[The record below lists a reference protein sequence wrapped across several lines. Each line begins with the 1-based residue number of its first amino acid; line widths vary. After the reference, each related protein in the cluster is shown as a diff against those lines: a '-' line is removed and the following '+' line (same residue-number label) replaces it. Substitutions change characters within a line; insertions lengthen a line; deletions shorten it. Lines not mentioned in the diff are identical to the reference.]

1 MDLRWIG
8 KQVPRADARWMGDL
22 LARLSPEQIRDAF
35 RAAGY
40 SPEETEGFAQVVE
53 RRIKELTAL

>member
-1 MDLRWIG
+1 
-8 KQVPRADARWMGDL
+8 MGQL

-40 SPEETEGFAQVVE
+40 TPEETEGFAKVVE
-53 RRIKELTAL
+53 RRIGALTAL